1 MKFNIFKSGKYGY
14 KRIRR
19 FKDKT
24 ISGVLLGFGVTAIVL
39 IILILVFLL
48 IEGLP
53 FFFKGDGVDFFT
65 GDVWDPSS
73 PNTPRYGILPMV
85 LGTLLVTLG
94 AVVIAVPIGVGCA
107 IYLSEVAHPRIR
119 ETLKPV
125 IEILAGIPS
134 VVYGFFALVILSTWI
149 DDFFG
154 STTKLNA
161 LTGSIMLAVMML
173 PIVISL
179 SEDAIRSVPRE
190 VKEASLALGLT
201 KWDTIRGVVLPAAL
215 SGITAAVILG
225 LARAIGE
232 TMTVL
237 MATGNA
243 PVISFDMLSS
253 MRTMTATI
261 AIEMGEVPFG
271 STHFH
276 ALFAVGIVLFAITFV
291 VNYIADCIMRRFQEK
306 Y

>member
-1 MKFNIFKSGKYGY
+1 MKFDMFKFKKYNY
-14 KRIRR
+14 KKFRI
-19 FKDKT
+19 FKDKA
-24 ISGVLLGFGVTAIVL
+24 IRKILLAFGLTAVIFV
-39 IILILVFLL
+39 ILIFAFLL

-53 FFFKGDGVDFFT
+53 FFFEGDSVDFFT

-73 PNTPRYGILPMV
+73 PNTPKYGILPMV
-85 LGTLLVTLG
+85 LGTFLVTLG
-94 AVVIAVPIGVGCA
+94 AIVIAVPIGVGCA
-107 IYLSEVAHPRIR
+107 IYLSEIANPRIR
-119 ETLKPV
+119 ETLKPI

-134 VVYGFFALVILSTWI
+134 VVYGFFALVILSMWI

-173 PIVISL
+173 PIIISL

-190 VKEASLALGLT
+190 LRESSLALGLT

-215 SGITAAVILG
+215 SGITAAVVLG
-225 LARAIGE
+225 VARAIGE

-243 PVISFDMLSS
+243 PVISFDMLTS

-271 STHFH
+271 STHYH

-291 VNYIADCIMRRFQEK
+291 INLIADRVMKRFRER

>member
-1 MKFNIFKSGKYGY
+1 MKFNISALRKYDH
-14 KRIRR
+14 KKIRNI
-19 FKDKT
+19 KDKV
-24 ISGVLLGFGVTAIVL
+24 IRKILLGFGLTAVIF
-39 IILILVFLL
+39 IILILVFLM

-53 FFFKGDGVDFFT
+53 FFFEGDGVDFFT

-85 LGTLLVTLG
+85 LGTFLVTLG
-94 AVVIAVPIGVGCA
+94 AIAIALPIGIGCS
-107 IYLSEVAHPRIR
+107 IYLAEIAHPKIR
-119 ETLKPV
+119 ETLKPI

-149 DDFFG
+149 DNFLN
-154 STTKLNA
+154 STTRLNA

-173 PIVISL
+173 PIIISL
-179 SEDAIRSVPRE
+179 SEDAIRSVPQE
-190 VKEASLALGLT
+190 MKEASLALGLS
-201 KWDTIRGVVLPAAL
+201 KWDTIRGVVIPAAL

-225 LARAIGE
+225 VARAIGE

-271 STHFH
+271 STHYH
-276 ALFAVGIVLFAITFV
+276 SLFAVGIVLFAITFI
-291 VNYIADCIMRRFQEK
+291 VNIIADRVMKRFREK

>member
-1 MKFNIFKSGKYGY
+1 MKHTMFSLKKFDYKKIRNI
-14 KRIRR
+14 
-19 FKDKT
+19 KDKT
-24 ISGVLLGFGVTAIVL
+24 VRKILLGFGLTAVIFIVL
-39 IILILVFLL
+39 ILAFLL
-48 IEGLP
+48 MEGLP
-53 FFFKGDGVDFFT
+53 FFFNGDSIDFFT

-73 PNTPRYGILPMV
+73 PNIPRYGILPMV
-85 LGTLLVTLG
+85 LGTFLVTLG
-94 AVVIAVPIGVGCA
+94 AIVIAVPIGVGCS
-107 IYLSEVAHPRIR
+107 IYLAEIAHPKIR

-134 VVYGFFALVILSTWI
+134 VVYGFFALVVLSAWI
-149 DDFFG
+149 DDFFH
-154 STTKLNA
+154 STTRLNA

-173 PIVISL
+173 PIIISL

-190 VKEASLALGLT
+190 MKEASLALGLT
-201 KWDTIRGVVLPAAL
+201 KWDTIRGVVIPAAL
-215 SGITAAVILG
+215 SGITAAIILG
-225 LARAIGE
+225 VARAIGE

-243 PVISFDMLSS
+243 PVISFDMLTS

-271 STHFH
+271 SVHYH
-276 ALFAVGIVLFAITFV
+276 ALFAVGIVLFVITFV
-291 VNYIADCIMRRFQEK
+291 INFIADKVMKRFREK

>member
-1 MKFNIFKSGKYGY
+1 MKFSISNLRKYDH
-14 KRIRR
+14 KRIRNI
-19 FKDKT
+19 KDKV
-24 ISGVLLGFGVTAIVL
+24 IRKILLGFGLTAVIF
-39 IILILVFLL
+39 IILILVFLM

-53 FFFKGDGVDFFT
+53 FFFEGDGVDFFT

-73 PNTPRYGILPMV
+73 PNVPRYGILPMV
-85 LGTLLVTLG
+85 LGTFLVTLG
-94 AVVIAVPIGVGCA
+94 AIAIALPIGIGCS
-107 IYLSEVAHPRIR
+107 IYLAEIAHPKIR
-119 ETLKPV
+119 ETLKPI

-149 DDFFG
+149 DNFLN
-154 STTKLNA
+154 STTRLNA

-173 PIVISL
+173 PIIISL
-179 SEDAIRSVPRE
+179 SEDAIRSVPQE
-190 VKEASLALGLT
+190 MKEASLALGLS
-201 KWDTIRGVVLPAAL
+201 KWDTIRGVVIPAAL

-225 LARAIGE
+225 VARAIGE

-271 STHFH
+271 STHYH
-276 ALFAVGIVLFAITFV
+276 SLFAVGIVLFAITFI
-291 VNYIADCIMRRFQEK
+291 VNFIADRVMKRFREK

>member
-1 MKFNIFKSGKYGY
+1 MKFVFPYQKIYNY
-14 KRIRR
+14 KKIRHI
-19 FKDKT
+19 KDKA
-24 ISGVLLGFGVTAIVL
+24 IQKILFMFGATAVIF
-39 IILILVFLL
+39 IILILLFLML
-48 IEGLP
+48 EGLP
-53 FFFKGDGVDFFT
+53 FFFEGDSIDFFT

-73 PNTPRYGILPMV
+73 PNIQRYGILPMV
-85 LGTLLVTLG
+85 LGTFLVTLG
-94 AVVIAVPIGVGCA
+94 AIAIALPIGIGCA
-107 IYLSEVAHPRIR
+107 IYLAEIAHPKIR
-119 ETLKPV
+119 EILKPI

-149 DDFFG
+149 DKFLN
-154 STTKLNA
+154 STTRLNA

-173 PIVISL
+173 PIIISL
-179 SEDAIRSVPRE
+179 SEDAIRSVPQE
-190 VKEASLALGLT
+190 MKEASLALGLS
-201 KWDTIRGVVLPAAL
+201 KWDSIRGVVLPGAL

-225 LARAIGE
+225 VARAIGE

-271 STHFH
+271 SIHYH
-276 ALFAVGIVLFAITFV
+276 ALFAVGIVLFGITFV
-291 VNYIADCIMRRFQEK
+291 INFIADIIIKRFRGK

>member
-1 MKFNIFKSGKYGY
+1 MKFSISNLRKYDH
-14 KRIRR
+14 KRIRNI
-19 FKDKT
+19 KDKV
-24 ISGVLLGFGVTAIVL
+24 IRKILLGFGLTAVIF
-39 IILILVFLL
+39 IILILVFLMM
-48 IEGLP
+48 EGLP
-53 FFFKGDGVDFFT
+53 FFFEGDGVDFFT

-85 LGTLLVTLG
+85 LGTFLVTLG
-94 AVVIAVPIGVGCA
+94 AIVIALPIGIGCS
-107 IYLSEVAHPRIR
+107 IYLAEIAHPKIR
-119 ETLKPV
+119 ETLKPI

-149 DDFFG
+149 DNFLN
-154 STTKLNA
+154 STTRLNA

-173 PIVISL
+173 PIIISL
-179 SEDAIRSVPRE
+179 SEDAIRSVPQE
-190 VKEASLALGLT
+190 MKEASLALGLS
-201 KWDTIRGVVLPAAL
+201 KWDTIRGVVIPAAL

-225 LARAIGE
+225 VARAIGE

-271 STHFH
+271 STHYH
-276 ALFAVGIVLFAITFV
+276 SLFAVGIVLFAITFI
-291 VNYIADCIMRRFQEK
+291 VNFIADRVMKRFREK

>member
-1 MKFNIFKSGKYGY
+1 MKIKWLDLERFDYKKIRNI
-14 KRIRR
+14 
-19 FKDKT
+19 KDKT
-24 ISGVLLGFGVTAIVL
+24 IRKILLGFGLTAVIF
-39 IILILVFLL
+39 IILILAFLL

-53 FFFKGDGVDFFT
+53 FFFNGDGIDFFT

-85 LGTLLVTLG
+85 LGTFLVTLG
-94 AVVIAVPIGVGCA
+94 AIVIAVPIGVGCS
-107 IYLSEVAHPRIR
+107 IYLAEIAHPKIR
-119 ETLKPV
+119 ETLKPI

-134 VVYGFFALVILSTWI
+134 VVFGFFALVVLSVWI
-149 DDFFG
+149 DDFFH
-154 STTKLNA
+154 STTMLNA

-173 PIVISL
+173 PIIISL

-190 VKEASLALGLT
+190 MKEASLALGLT
-201 KWDTIRGVVLPAAL
+201 KWDTIRGVVIPAAL
-215 SGITAAVILG
+215 SGITAAIILG
-225 LARAIGE
+225 IARAIGE

-243 PVISFDMLSS
+243 PVISFDMLTS

-261 AIEMGEVPFG
+261 AIEMGEVSFG
-271 STHFH
+271 SIHYH
-276 ALFAVGIVLFAITFV
+276 ALFAVGIVLFVITFV
-291 VNYIADCIMRRFQEK
+291 INFISDKVMKRFREK

>member
-1 MKFNIFKSGKYGY
+1 MKFNISALRKYDH
-14 KRIRR
+14 KRIRNI
-19 FKDKT
+19 KDKV
-24 ISGVLLGFGVTAIVL
+24 IRKILLGFGLTAVIF
-39 IILILVFLL
+39 IILILVFLM

-53 FFFKGDGVDFFT
+53 FFFEGDGVDFFT

-85 LGTLLVTLG
+85 LGTFLVTLG
-94 AVVIAVPIGVGCA
+94 AIVIALPIGIGCS
-107 IYLSEVAHPRIR
+107 IYLAEIAHPKIR
-119 ETLKPV
+119 ETLKPI

-149 DDFFG
+149 DNFLN
-154 STTKLNA
+154 STTRLNA

-173 PIVISL
+173 PIIISL
-179 SEDAIRSVPRE
+179 SEDAIRSVPQE
-190 VKEASLALGLT
+190 MKEASLALGLS
-201 KWDTIRGVVLPAAL
+201 KWDTIRGVVIPAAL

-225 LARAIGE
+225 VARAIGE

-271 STHFH
+271 STHYH
-276 ALFAVGIVLFAITFV
+276 SLFAVGIVLFAITFI
-291 VNYIADCIMRRFQEK
+291 VNFIADRVMKRFREK

>member
-1 MKFNIFKSGKYGY
+1 MKTGLLNFKKYDY
-14 KRIRR
+14 KKIRK
-19 FKDKT
+19 FKDRAIRK
-24 ISGVLLGFGVTAIVL
+24 ILLGFGVTAVIF

-48 IEGLP
+48 VEGLP
-53 FFFKGDGVDFFT
+53 FFFEGDGVDFFT

-85 LGTLLVTLG
+85 LGTFLVTLG
-94 AVVIAVPIGVGCA
+94 AIVIAVPIGVGCA
-107 IYLSEVAHPRIR
+107 IYLSEIAHPRIR
-119 ETLKPV
+119 ETLKPI

-134 VVYGFFALVILSTWI
+134 VVFGFFALIVLSTWI

-173 PIVISL
+173 PIIISL

-190 VKEASLALGLT
+190 LRESSLALGLT
-201 KWDTIRGVVLPAAL
+201 KWDTIRGVVLPASL

-225 LARAIGE
+225 VARAIGE

-243 PVISFDMLSS
+243 PVVSFDMLSS

-271 STHFH
+271 GIHYHS
-276 ALFAVGIVLFAITFV
+276 LFAVGLVLFAITFV
-291 VNYIADCIMRRFQEK
+291 INFIADRVMKRFRER

>member
-1 MKFNIFKSGKYGY
+1 MKFSIFNLRKYDH
-14 KRIRR
+14 KRIRNI
-19 FKDKT
+19 KDKV
-24 ISGVLLGFGVTAIVL
+24 IRKILLGFGLTAVIF
-39 IILILVFLL
+39 IILILVFLM

-53 FFFKGDGVDFFT
+53 FFFEGDGVDFFT

-85 LGTLLVTLG
+85 LGTFLVTLG
-94 AVVIAVPIGVGCA
+94 AIVIAVPIGIGCS
-107 IYLSEVAHPRIR
+107 IYLAEIAHPKIR
-119 ETLKPV
+119 ETLKPI

-149 DDFFG
+149 DNFLN
-154 STTKLNA
+154 STTRLNA

-173 PIVISL
+173 PIIISL
-179 SEDAIRSVPRE
+179 SEDAIRSVPQE
-190 VKEASLALGLT
+190 MKEASLALGLS
-201 KWDTIRGVVLPAAL
+201 KWDTIRGVVVPAAL

-225 LARAIGE
+225 VARAIGE

-271 STHFH
+271 STHYH
-276 ALFAVGIVLFAITFV
+276 SLFAVGIVLFAITFI
-291 VNYIADCIMRRFQEK
+291 VNFIADRVMKRFREK

>member
-1 MKFNIFKSGKYGY
+1 MKHTMFSFKKFDYKKIRNI
-14 KRIRR
+14 
-19 FKDKT
+19 KDKT
-24 ISGVLLGFGVTAIVL
+24 VRKILLGFGLTAVIFIL
-39 IILILVFLL
+39 LILAFLL
-48 IEGLP
+48 MEGLP
-53 FFFKGDGVDFFT
+53 FFFNGDGIDFFT

-85 LGTLLVTLG
+85 LGTFFVTLG
-94 AVVIAVPIGVGCA
+94 AIAIAVPVGVGCS
-107 IYLSEVAHPRIR
+107 IYLAEIAHPKIR
-119 ETLKPV
+119 ETLKPI

-134 VVYGFFALVILSTWI
+134 VVYGFFALVVLSGWI
-149 DDFFG
+149 DDFFH
-154 STTKLNA
+154 STTRLNA

-173 PIVISL
+173 PIIISL

-190 VKEASLALGLT
+190 MKEASLALGLT
-201 KWDTIRGVVLPAAL
+201 KWDTIRGVVIPAAL
-215 SGITAAVILG
+215 SGITAAIILG
-225 LARAIGE
+225 VARAIGE

-243 PVISFDMLSS
+243 PVISFDMLTS

-271 STHFH
+271 SMHYH
-276 ALFAVGIVLFAITFV
+276 ALFAVGIVLFVITFV
-291 VNYIADCIMRRFQEK
+291 INFIADKVMKRFRER

>member
-1 MKFNIFKSGKYGY
+1 MKFNISALRKYDH
-14 KRIRR
+14 KKIRNI
-19 FKDKT
+19 KDKV
-24 ISGVLLGFGVTAIVL
+24 IRKILLGFGLTAVIF
-39 IILILVFLL
+39 IILILVFLM

-53 FFFKGDGVDFFT
+53 FFFEGDGVDFFT

-85 LGTLLVTLG
+85 LGTFLVTLD
-94 AVVIAVPIGVGCA
+94 AIVIALPIGIGCS
-107 IYLSEVAHPRIR
+107 IYLAEIAHPKIR
-119 ETLKPV
+119 ETLKPI

-149 DDFFG
+149 DNFLN
-154 STTKLNA
+154 STTRLNA

-173 PIVISL
+173 PIIISL
-179 SEDAIRSVPRE
+179 SEDAIRSVPQE
-190 VKEASLALGLT
+190 MKEASLALGLS
-201 KWDTIRGVVLPAAL
+201 KWDTIRGVVVPAAL

-225 LARAIGE
+225 VARAIGE

-271 STHFH
+271 STHYH
-276 ALFAVGIVLFAITFV
+276 SLFAVGIVLFAITFI
-291 VNYIADCIMRRFQEK
+291 VNFIADRVMKRFREK

>member
-1 MKFNIFKSGKYGY
+1 MKLKIFNLPKYDY
-14 KRIRR
+14 KRIRHI
-19 FKDKT
+19 KDKT
-24 ISGVLLGFGVTAIVL
+24 IKKVLLAFGLTAVVF
-39 IILILVFLL
+39 IILILAFLL

-53 FFFKGDGVDFFT
+53 FFFKGDGIDFFT

-85 LGTLLVTLG
+85 LGTFLVTLG
-94 AVVIAVPIGVGCA
+94 AIVIAVPIGVGCS
-107 IYLSEVAHPRIR
+107 IYLAELAHPKIR
-119 ETLKPV
+119 ETLKPL

-149 DDFFG
+149 DDFFH
-154 STTKLNA
+154 STTRLNA

-173 PIVISL
+173 PIIISL

-190 VKEASLALGLT
+190 MKEASLALGLS

-225 LARAIGE
+225 VARAIGE

-243 PVISFDMLSS
+243 PVISFDMLTS

-271 STHFH
+271 SIHYH

-291 VNYIADCIMRRFQEK
+291 INFIADRVMKRFREK

>member
-1 MKFNIFKSGKYGY
+1 MKSKWFNLPKYDY
-14 KRIRR
+14 KKIRKI
-19 FKDKT
+19 KDKV
-24 ISGVLLGFGVTAIVL
+24 IKKILLAFGLTAVIF

-53 FFFKGDGVDFFT
+53 FFFEGDGVDFFT

-73 PNTPRYGILPMV
+73 PNAPKYGILPMV
-85 LGTLLVTLG
+85 LGTFLVTLG
-94 AVVIAVPIGVGCA
+94 AVVIAVPVGVGCA
-107 IYLSEVAHPRIR
+107 IYLSEIAHPRIR

-149 DDFFG
+149 DDFFN
-154 STTKLNA
+154 STTRLNA

-173 PIVISL
+173 PIIISL

-190 VKEASLALGLT
+190 LRESSLALGMT

-225 LARAIGE
+225 VARAIGE

-243 PVISFDMLSS
+243 PVISADMLTS

-271 STHFH
+271 STHYH
-276 ALFAVGIVLFAITFV
+276 ALFAVGLVLFAITFV
-291 VNYIADCIMRRFQEK
+291 VNFIADRIMKRFREK